1 MLSKKFYAKRKEC
14 ATRDVLSG
22 TNGNGIFGE
31 ILNGIFLFG
40 KIIVTR
46 GYRSFIYA
54 YINIHR
60 AFVLSRDLGRSS
72 IVGG

>member
-40 KIIVTR
+40 KIIVTC
-46 GYRSFIYA
+46 GYCSFIYT
-54 YINIHR
+54 YKHR
-60 AFVLSRDLGRSS
+60 IFALSRDLGRSS
-72 IVGG
+72 IIGG